1 MKQVHLLLGFIV
13 AAVMVSAC
21 RGKERTAENKLFFA
35 EQKTQPGFKVYSD
48 PKSKRVTIIY
58 VSAVAGKGMVSVYNA
73 DGSLVDRKEV
83 VVKVGKNSWD
93 YDIPR
98 ISAGIYLVSLK
109 TAVEERTEK
118 VFKSAY

>member
-1 MKQVHLLLGFIV
+1 
-13 AAVMVSAC
+13 
-21 RGKERTAENKLFFA
+21 
-35 EQKTQPGFKVYSD
+35 
-48 PKSKRVTIIY
+48 
-58 VSAVAGKGMVSVYNA
+58 MVSVYNA
-73 DGSLVDRKEV
+73 DGSLIDRKEV